1 MDNFLIG
8 LAGFALTVGV
18 VLMCGVLKKEDKEN
32 YTSLPETKTTTP
44 MPEVKPPKRSHH
56 KKVDPV
62 SGGKRGNGFSPQ
74 SWVVKKE
81 HTEQKKA

>member
-18 VLMCGVLKKEDKEN
+18 VLMCGVLKKEDKEK
-32 YTSLPETKTTTP
+32 YTSLPETKTKTP

-56 KKVDPV
+56 KKKV
-62 SGGKRGNGFSPQ
+62 
-74 SWVVKKE
+74 
-81 HTEQKKA
+81 